1 MDIQKRLY
9 ERHRS
14 WGSGPATDIDC
25 ILIEYDRSRPV
36 ALIEYKIEFARTYF
50 LSHPNYQ
57 CIKRIADTCKL
68 PFFAVRYAANFSWF
82 KVTPLNHFAKMW
94 IKKPRAMSER
104 DYIKFQYL
112 IRRKDPPT
120 CLYRKDWEVTV

>member
-68 PFFAVRYAANFSWF
+68 PFFGGPV
-82 KVTPLNHFAKMW
+82 
-94 IKKPRAMSER
+94 
-104 DYIKFQYL
+104 
-112 IRRKDPPT
+112 RRKFFLVQGYSTKPLCQNVDKKT
-120 CLYRKDWEVTV
+120 SGHV